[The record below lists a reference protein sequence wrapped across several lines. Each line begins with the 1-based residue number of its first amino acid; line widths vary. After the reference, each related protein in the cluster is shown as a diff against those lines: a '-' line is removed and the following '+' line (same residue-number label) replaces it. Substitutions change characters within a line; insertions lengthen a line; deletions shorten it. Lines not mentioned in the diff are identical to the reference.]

1 MASIF
6 RREPDNPNSAQSAQY
21 STPRPLTAAAS
32 RIKIGDKDE
41 AEQFRARQA
50 SQTTAWQGAAWEY
63 YDAISE
69 IKYAFNLVASVVSRI
84 RLYTAVVEDP
94 AEQPIPLSSATS
106 IPPELSDAAD
116 RALSRLDSAYGGQ
129 AGLLRDAALNLS
141 IAGECYLVQVPER
154 PALGLKESWDIRSTD
169 ELHVDQK
176 GAYVIYPRRDLIRG
190 RSGSGNPKGTI
201 ELPTHAFVGRIW
213 RAHPRFSEEPDS
225 SMIGLLSLCEELLL
239 LDKAFRATHRSRL
252 NAGLLY
258 VPDGMSNS
266 AAPDPDLFADP
277 EDQQPSPEELADEFE
292 EQLIIGMST
301 PIEDESSASA
311 VVPIIVRGP
320 ADLADKLKPI
330 NFQRSFDAAMVARAD
345 RVLERILQGLDV
357 PKDTVTGMANV
368 KYSNA
373 IQIDESLYKAHIEPM
388 LLLISDAIT
397 NLYLRPYLLSQN
409 WNEYDVNRITVWYD
423 PSAVATR
430 NDRAQDADNGYDRM
444 AISGETWRRAHG
456 FSQQD
461 APDPHEM
468 VLRLLQENGQFSP
481 ELFEALLRVV
491 APDIMDAAKAAN
503 QANSATPLPGVAQ
516 DILNGGTGAEG
527 VPAADSGLAE
537 PGTDALATPEQQ
549 VAPGEDAPPFPL
561 AEPSGEQAP
570 EEETEL

>member
-1 MASIF
+1 MANPF
-6 RREPDNPNSAQSAQY
+6 RREPSRYDPAESASY

-32 RIKIGDKDE
+32 RIKLGDKME
-41 AEQFRARQA
+41 ADLFRQRQS
-50 SQTTAWQGAAWEY
+50 SQTTSWQTAAWEY

-69 IKYAFNLVASVVSRI
+69 VKYAFNLVASVVSRI
-84 RLYTAVVEDP
+84 RLYTAVIENP
-94 AEQPIPLSSATS
+94 AEQPVPLASASS
-106 IPPELSDAAD
+106 IPPELADAAE
-116 RALSRLDSAYGGQ
+116 RALARLDSAYGGQ

-141 IAGECYLVQVPER
+141 VTGECYLVQVPER
-154 PALGLKESWDIRSTD
+154 PGQGLPETWDIRSTD

-176 GAYVIYPRRDLIRG
+176 GNYVIYPRRDLLKGRG
-190 RSGSGNPKGTI
+190 GNGIPRGAI
-201 ELPTHAFVGRIW
+201 ELPPHAFAGRIW

-225 SMIGLLSLCEELLL
+225 SMIGLLDLCDELLL
-239 LDKAFRATHRSRL
+239 LNRTFRSTHRSRL

-266 AAPDPDLFADP
+266 ASPDPDLFADP
-277 EDQQPSPEELADEFE
+277 EEQAPSPEEVNDEFE
-292 EQLIIGMST
+292 EQLLVGMST

-330 NFQRSFDAAMVARAD
+330 KIERSFDDSMNARSD

-397 NLYLRPYLLSQN
+397 NLYLRPYLISQN

-430 NDRAQDADNGYDRM
+430 NDRAADADSGYEKM

-461 APDPHEM
+461 APDPNEL
-468 VLRLLQENGQFSP
+468 VLRMMMQQGNLSP

-503 QANSATPLPGVAQ
+503 QANSVAPIPGEAA
-516 DILNGGTGAEG
+516 DILNGTPGATADPSAAAPG
-527 VPAADSGLAE
+527 APAAPE
-537 PGTDALATPEQQ
+537 EALPTPEEE

-561 AEPSGEQAP
+561 AEPGDSQEPTA
-570 EEETEL
+570 